1 MHVLCIVYCTTE
13 RGFPERISGW
23 MNKGEDGLLYC
34 AMCGEALEAFYPKKF
49 YYEGWE
55 TSEIMCI

>member
-1 MHVLCIVYCTTE
+1 MIDEKKSFY
-13 RGFPERISGW
+13 
-23 MNKGEDGLLYC
+23 GEDGLLYC
-34 AMCGEALEAFYPKKF
+34 AVCGEALEAFYPKKF